1 MAYLQIISGDG
12 KGQKVEIDRDRVVI
26 GRSHD
31 NLIRIDSPSVSGQH
45 CEIIRDGRKFTLRDL
60 ESTNGTRLNDI
71 KVKEYRL
78 SPKDIITAGDISVKF
93 DGTDVEA
100 AETSKAEA
108 VADTQVT
115 VRMSTYT
122 NPATATSQDLT
133 FSKKKDSQAM
143 WIILGVLILLFALA
157 AGGWFVFTLT
167 NN

>member
-1 MAYLQIISGDG
+1 MAYLQIISTDV
-12 KGQKVEIDRDRVVI
+12 KGQKIEIDRDRVVI

-31 NLIRIDSPSVSGQH
+31 NLLCIDSPSVSGQH
-45 CEIIRDGRKFTLRDL
+45 CVIIRDGRKFTLKDM

-78 SPKDIITAGDISVKF
+78 SPKDIITAGDIQIKF

-115 VRMSTYT
+115 VRMSSYT
-122 NPATATSQDLT
+122 NRESAATPDLA
-133 FSKKKDSQAM
+133 FAKKKDSKTL
-143 WIILGVLILLFALA
+143 WIVLVVAVLMFAAA
-157 AGGWFVFTLT
+157 AGTWFVIKLT
-167 NN
+167 TS